1 MAFLIDTNILLR
13 TLQPHHPHCA
23 QPERAV
29 AALRTA
35 NEVLH
40 VAAQNLI
47 EFWAVATRPES
58 ENGLGMSIEAASREL
73 TALKRLFSLLPEAPV
88 FDEWERLVAMYGVS
102 GKNTHDARLVAS
114 MKAHG
119 IARILTFNVQ
129 DFARYREIEALH
141 PDAVGLQSVDFPS
154 WTS

>member
-1 MAFLIDTNILLR
+1 MAFLIDTNVLVR

-23 QPERAV
+23 QAERAV

-47 EFWAVATRPES
+47 EFWAVATRPEG

-88 FDEWERLVAMYGVS
+88 FDEWERLVATYEPDNDQKCRPAASRNPAGCA
-102 GKNTHDARLVAS
+102 NPRRNRQAS
-114 MKAHG
+114 MPAG
-119 IARILTFNVQ
+119 
-129 DFARYREIEALH
+129 
-141 PDAVGLQSVDFPS
+141 P
-154 WTS
+154 

>member
-13 TLQPHHPHCA
+13 TMQPHHPHCA
-23 QPERAV
+23 PAERAV
-29 AALRTA
+29 EALRAA

-47 EFWAVATRPES
+47 EFWAVATRPEG
-58 ENGLGMSIEAASREL
+58 ENGLGMSIEAARREL

-88 FDEWERLVAMYGVS
+88 FDAWERLVAMYGVS

-129 DFARYREIEALH
+129 DFARYREIEAIH
-141 PDAVGLQSVDFPS
+141 PDAVGF
-154 WTS
+154 

>member
-1 MAFLIDTNILLR
+1 MAFLIATNILLR

-23 QPERAV
+23 QAERAV

-47 EFWAVATRPES
+47 EFWAVATRPEG

-88 FDEWERLVAMYGVS
+88 FDEWERLVATYRVS
-102 GKNTHDARLVAS
+102 GRNTHDARLVAS

-119 IARILTFNVQ
+119 IARILTFNVR
-129 DFARYREIEALH
+129 DFARYREIEAVH
-141 PDAVGLQSVDFPS
+141 PDAVAFQNVDFPS